1 MIGVGVIT
9 CNRPDFLKKCI
20 GSIQPE
26 WVDKCIIVN
35 DGEKLEDKISDYPV
49 INNDTNLGVCKTKN
63 IALKHLLD
71 AGCDYIFLV
80 EDDMFFKGNVFEK
93 YIEASKITGIEHF
106 SFAYHGP
113 ANKGNVSGGKPKPR
127 KIIDYGDVKISLNQ
141 HSVGAVCFYTRKS
154 LEVVGLFDEEFNKNA
169 FEHVEHSYRLATVGY
184 STPYWWWS
192 DLADSLDYIEEQ
204 ACSEQ
209 NTSIQRGDD
218 WRKNIFDSAHLF
230 QRKHGY
236 MPAWNNCVPDTKLED
251 VLKFL
256 KTIRK

>member
-1 MIGVGVIT
+1 MVGIGVIT
-9 CNRPDFLKKCI
+9 CNRPDFLKKCV
-20 GSIQPE
+20 GSIRPE

-35 DGEKLEDKISDYPV
+35 DGEKLEDNISDYPV

-93 YIEASKITGIEHF
+93 YIEASRITGIEHF
-106 SFAYHGP
+106 SFAYHGDY
-113 ANKGNVSGGKPKPR
+113 NKKNSKPNPR
-127 KIIDYGDVKISLNQ
+127 KIVKYNGCEISLNK

-154 LEVVGLFDEEFNKNA
+154 LKDVGLFDEKFSEYGNA
-169 FEHVEHSYRLATVGY
+169 FDHVEHSYRLAKSKY

-192 DLADSLDYIEEQ
+192 DLANSFDYIEEQ
-204 ACSEQ
+204 GDADT
-209 NTSIQRGDD
+209 NTTVRNKED
-218 WRKNIFDSAHLF
+218 WVDNVKNAAKYFNN
-230 QRKHGY
+230 KHDH

-251 VLKFL
+251 MLKFL